1 MSSEQCPLPH
11 LVEEYQTLTALP
23 HLTLTALQA
32 TSQLTLDVLLKARTN
47 LKTRANLYTEDEHV
61 AQDGGKMVIKFLDK
75 LKGYYITARTHPSVT
90 FVLDNEPKIT
100 VVIDRKIAGGTVA
113 ALIIALWIASI
124 V

>member
-1 MSSEQCPLPH
+1 M
-11 LVEEYQTLTALP
+11 VYQTLMALP
-23 HLTLTALQA
+23 HLTLTVLQA

-47 LKTRANLYTEDEHV
+47 LKTRANLYMEDEHV
-61 AQDGGKMVIKFLDK
+61 AQDGDKMVKFLDK
-75 LKGYYITARTHPSVT
+75 LKTLYITARTHPTVT

-100 VVIDRKIAGGTVA
+100 VVVDRKIAGGTVA